1 MVFCR
6 STQRHHIGL
15 FLLFCHL
22 PTHLKE
28 STGGSTKVIPHR
40 TGPGIGVYYLATRDR
55 ANHHWLG
62 LLSMWRGFAGEDTSL
77 WHDNET
83 SIDLLGFD
91 QLVDMIAYLVQRDE
105 LLPLTIGIF
114 GDWGSG
120 KSSVMRMA
128 HKHFEEDEQ
137 YVCVHFSPWQHESY
151 DDVKVALMT
160 AVMTTLREHRSLF
173 TKVSET
179 ASTQAQRQL
188 TKLFKR
194 INWFRVI
201 SFSAKGLG
209 SLAMHAHGIPP
220 QALAVSG
227 LNDLGQMMQP
237 EQASKL
243 AGEVKAVG
251 ENLLNENSADV
262 PGGGSESLEQS
273 IDEFRQDFAALLDYL
288 DVKALVVFI
297 DDLDRCL
304 PPHIIDTLEAMR
316 LFLAVPKTAFILGA
330 DERIIRHA
338 IASRYPELS
347 GQAIDIGRD
356 YLEKIVQFP
365 LRLPAL
371 NAAETET
378 YLNLLGCQLY
388 LDEPLFR
395 QLVSIASENRR
406 KAALATAMNYGI
418 AAPYL
423 TAIPA
428 ELETYMLLV
437 GRIAPIL
444 CRGLAGNPR
453 QTKRFINTLLLR
465 QRLPSV
471 RNVTLD
477 PQVLAKL
484 MILEYFHEAYYRQL
498 FLWQAEGNG
507 VAAQLAQLEPAA
519 LASAVGKGSDID
531 QRWLEDAAVR
541 AWLQLEPALSGQN
554 LEPYF
559 YFARD
564 HISMSGSPT
573 RRLSQQLQELL
584 GKLRAN
590 SDIERQRGMEEAM
603 LFSADD
609 LRPVYEEMLSQ
620 FQRDP
625 RALNNKL
632 GSQLVELASQKPEL
646 VSLLAQT
653 LLRPPPGSILPA
665 LALTLKTQFTVQGR
679 LPREVEDV
687 LQQWSSQTT
696 APQLASAAKRA
707 LTSPGVH

>member
-1 MVFCR
+1 V
-6 STQRHHIGL
+6 
-15 FLLFCHL
+15 
-22 PTHLKE
+22 
-28 STGGSTKVIPHR
+28 
-40 TGPGIGVYYLATRDR
+40 
-55 ANHHWLG
+55 
-62 LLSMWRGFAGEDTSL
+62 
-77 WHDNET
+77 
-83 SIDLLGFD
+83 
-91 QLVDMIAYLVQRDE
+91 
-105 LLPLTIGIF
+105 
-114 GDWGSG
+114 
-120 KSSVMRMA
+120 
-128 HKHFEEDEQ
+128 
-137 YVCVHFSPWQHESY
+137 
-151 DDVKVALMT
+151 
-160 AVMTTLREHRSLF
+160 
-173 TKVSET
+173 
-179 ASTQAQRQL
+179 
-188 TKLFKR
+188 
-194 INWFRVI
+194 
-201 SFSAKGLG
+201 
-209 SLAMHAHGIPP
+209 
-220 QALAVSG
+220 
-227 LNDLGQMMQP
+227 
-237 EQASKL
+237 
-243 AGEVKAVG
+243 
-251 ENLLNENSADV
+251 
-262 PGGGSESLEQS
+262 
-273 IDEFRQDFAALLDYL
+273 
-288 DVKALVVFI
+288 
-297 DDLDRCL
+297 
-304 PPHIIDTLEAMR
+304 R

-395 QLVSIASENRR
+395 QLVSIAAENRR

-418 AAPYL
+418 AVPHLA
-423 TAIPA
+423 AIPA

-465 QRLPSV
+465 QRLASV

-498 FLWQAEGNG
+498 FLWQVEGSG

-519 LASAVGKGSDID
+519 LASAVGKGTDID
-531 QRWLEDAAVR
+531 QRWLEDTAVR

-564 HISMSGSPT
+564 HISMSSAPT
-573 RRLSQQLQELL
+573 RRLSQQFQELL

-590 SDIERQRGMEEAM
+590 NDIERQRGMEEAM
-603 LFSADD
+603 LLSADD
-609 LRPVYEEMLSQ
+609 LRPIYEEMLSQ

-632 GSQLVELASQKPEL
+632 GSLLVELASQKPEL

-653 LLRPPPGSILPA
+653 LLRTPPGSILPA
-665 LALTLKTQFTVQGR
+665 LAITLKTQFTVQGR

-696 APQLASAAKRA
+696 ASQLARAAKRA
-707 LTSPGVH
+707 LASSGAH